1 MKTYK
6 LALLCLLI
14 ICMGKINGQ
23 DCYLPRS
30 GATLYTT
37 DDESY
42 NLPAISGLVTMG
54 ELQSGSWK
62 IVSTSGTVEA
72 SMLDNSGRTSTLQL
86 SGQGDISIEN
96 VNTNIAQSQ
105 NFVTQCL
112 QTFQVQPFR
121 SEAVTNPDLLDFC
134 PINVVVVIDESAS
147 ISASNIDESIRNGV
161 MIFGDVLSNSGSQ
174 MAVVE
179 YDSKARRVA
188 INDSEELQLVTPEFL
203 SGLSTYLD
211 TEYQPRSDQ
220 FKLVG
225 GTNWQDALLYAN
237 KVEGADFVLM
247 LTDGSPTFYNTAGLS
262 SPAIAGEG
270 EQFDLTALKHAQD
283 AANSLKQA
291 KKHLFVIGVGM
302 PEAIQPIVDISGN
315 ERFEM
320 GGDINSFIGADYTIV
335 TPDEIE
341 NIFAA
346 VGVETCGTLIPTVGE
361 WGIINLFLLIL
372 IIGVLSLKQNITF
385 SSEMPST
392 S

>member
-105 NFVTQCL
+105 NVVTQCL

-262 SPAIAGEG
+262 SPAIA
-270 EQFDLTALKHAQD
+270 
-283 AANSLKQA
+283 
-291 KKHLFVIGVGM
+291 
-302 PEAIQPIVDISGN
+302 
-315 ERFEM
+315 
-320 GGDINSFIGADYTIV
+320 
-335 TPDEIE
+335 
-341 NIFAA
+341 
-346 VGVETCGTLIPTVGE
+346 
-361 WGIINLFLLIL
+361 
-372 IIGVLSLKQNITF
+372 LSLIHI
-385 SSEMPST
+385 
-392 S
+392 

>member
-105 NFVTQCL
+105 NVVTQCL

-302 PEAIQPIVDISGN
+302 PEAIQPIVDISGS